1 MKKNELDWVDTMFKQ
16 MHTKLMKWTT
26 FQTKMMMGITKV
38 EPKKNVY
45 HLTLIIEILM

>member
-1 MKKNELDWVDTMFKQ
+1 MKGNELNWVVTMFEQ
-16 MHTKLMKWTT
+16 MHKELMRWTT

-38 EPKKNVY
+38 EPKKYVY